1 MVLPLQRSKNRSRFT
16 KDTSVGYI
24 WIMSNQCRHIVLKE
38 EWVWKLLRY
47 GTVWLGSQ
55 GVFWKPDMR
64 QGAAME
70 VREEVTRSKDLM
82 ETFHGRIER
91 WQGRRGMLTQRKK
104 FKVQKE

>member
-1 MVLPLQRSKNRSRFT
+1 M
-16 KDTSVGYI
+16 GYI
-24 WIMSNQCRHIVLKE
+24 WIMSHQCRHIVLKE

-64 QGAAME
+64 QGAAKE

-91 WQGRRGMLTQRKK
+91 RQGRRGMLTGERSSKCK
-104 FKVQKE
+104 RNGD